1 MVKSSPVNTF
11 DEIDTAILR
20 VLAENPRTPYN
31 DIQERIEEQGYE
43 MSTEGIRYRVSKIFE
58 QTTLFFLL
66 DPKELEWEILRIAA
80 KAVDKPGAKDE
91 AFEFISSLPFWHV
104 SKGIGTF
111 DLFGVGT
118 APTMEDIDGLVTEI
132 KESELIESVD
142 YLVVTERN
150 RDMNSYLS
158 LDYLSQ

>member
-1 MVKSSPVNTF
+1 MVNSSHVDSF
-11 DEIDTAILR
+11 DEIDTEILQI
-20 VLAENPRTPYN
+20 LSENPRTPYG
-31 DIQERIEEQGYE
+31 DIQERIEEQGHE
-43 MSTEGIRYRVSKIFE
+43 MSTEGIRYRVSKIFDR
-58 QTTLFFLL
+58 TTPFFLL
-66 DPKELEWEILRIAA
+66 DPMELDWEILRIAA
-80 KAVDKPGAKDE
+80 KAVDEPGSKGA

-118 APTMEDIDGLVTEI
+118 APTMKDIDHLVTEI
-132 KESELIESVD
+132 EESELIESVD